1 MEDLLVAKE
10 DSFHLLHHFSQQLH
24 MHIGKDI
31 FRKRRLNLIG
41 TMVDLEFRFIIHL
54 SPINPVIGKEKK
66 EHLSLAS

>member
-1 MEDLLVAKE
+1 
-10 DSFHLLHHFSQQLH
+10 